1 MQKLWMVAALIFAS
15 IALFSCTTRAEPYMP
30 GPSTTYPEQ
39 PEFACAEKAWRLFEL
54 ARREN
59 GRLRWDE
66 CLAVRA
72 MRRARLLVQAGYFE
86 HRDPS
91 TGENEAWRMVET
103 CHRCRY
109 AGENLTK
116 GYQSAEDTHEALM
129 ASPQHRRNIL
139 DPRYQLLGVGCHDYV
154 CVQLFAGS

>member
-1 MQKLWMVAALIFAS
+1 MPKTWMLAALICAS
-15 IALFSCTTRAEPYMP
+15 VAILSCSGRAEPYMSY
-30 GPSTTYPEQ
+30 PSMTNQEK
-39 PEFACAEKAWRLFEL
+39 PEFTRAEKAWRLFEL

-72 MRRARLLVQAGYFE
+72 MKRARLLVEAGYFE
-86 HRDPS
+86 HRDPW

-129 ASPQHRRNIL
+129 ASPRHRQNIL
-139 DPRYQLLGVGCHDYV
+139 DNRYQYLGVGCHDYV
-154 CVQLFAGS
+154 CVELFAGY

>member
-1 MQKLWMVAALIFAS
+1 MTRTWMLAAFICAS
-15 IALFSCTTRAEPYMP
+15 VMMLSCSGSAEPYMSDP
-30 GPSTTYPEQ
+30 MTTTLEK
-39 PEFACAEKAWRLFEL
+39 PEFSTAEKAWRLFEL

-72 MRRARLLVQAGYFE
+72 MKRARLLVEAGYFE
-86 HRDPS
+86 HRDPW

-116 GYQSAEDTHEALM
+116 GYQPAEDTHEALM
-129 ASPQHRRNIL
+129 ASPRHRKNIL
-139 DPRYQLLGVGCHDYV
+139 DNRYQYLGVGCHDYV
-154 CVQLFAGS
+154 CVELFAGY